1 MADIGTLQTKP
12 REMNS
17 AFSALLEAEGVAVCS
32 DLEGIGVSKSSRRMA
47 TLVRAAS
54 QSIKNKDRDLRTL
67 KELIFGLTLA
77 MADHVVATDS
87 QISDHVSHCANLPRL
102 ASVER
107 SIAKLIATPS
117 TCSLDSALLVINKI
131 PNEKIRNLG
140 LYILSFS
147 ASVYPVR
154 YLLMVVIFSPFTLSI
169 LNLVLSTFFSN
180 TATITTSGA

>member
-77 MADHVVATDS
+77 MA
-87 QISDHVSHCANLPRL
+87 DHVSHCANLPRL